1 MMNSMMLTRR
11 AAAAGCVAAAGSAAG
26 CAAPLPDGD
35 TNTMAQIRL
44 RQLTDR
50 EHEVMAYLVS
60 GLPNKL
66 IAAELGVSQ
75 RTIEAH
81 RGRIFEKMQVRNAV
95 QLVRCLVGDLPVWA
109 RYAGRT

>member
-1 MMNSMMLTRR
+1 MTLTHRV
-11 AAAAGCVAAAGSAAG
+11 AATSSGAVAGPGNGCV
-26 CAAPLPDGD
+26 PRLPDVD
-35 TNTMAQIRL
+35 AATMAQIRL

-81 RGRIFEKMQVRNAV
+81 RGRIFEKMHVRNAV